1 MLSLNKTWSP
11 ALECRKCRRHKKKK
25 RQKRKRYRE
34 KERETEERQ
43 KGDHRKCRKKSKF
56 PERIVKRSR
65 WGDKTGCTIDKKK
78 DSINILIEKASLW
91 DFHFN
96 IHCFLSHSFLG
107 FVFLSHFFFT
117 SLFAFFFFYLCIW
130 NFFLNVFLQIFFFFP
145 SLRNRWIYLKYFS
158 LSHFLY
164 AFW

>member
-65 WGDKTGCTIDKKK
+65 WGGGEIKQDALSTRRRIQ
-78 DSINILIEKASLW
+78 SIYWSRKPRFETSILIFTVSSLILSW
-91 DFHFN
+91 DLSFSLIF
-96 IHCFLSHSFLG
+96 FLPPSLLFS
-107 FVFLSHFFFT
+107 FFT
-117 SLFAFFFFYLCIW
+117 S
-130 NFFLNVFLQIFFFFP
+130 VSGIFF
-145 SLRNRWIYLKYFS
+145 
-158 LSHFLY
+158 
-164 AFW
+164 